1 MNVAE
6 YCRRYRKD
14 KRVVEK
20 ALKKN
25 RVRGAVYTNGIAD
38 IPEDA
43 KIDYYIPKRKTNI
56 TVQDA
61 RVYLLK
67 ALASFHY
74 IDAFVL
80 GLSESDFQDVV
91 NTMVALGLVE
101 RIGEP
106 DGVTTTGLRAT
117 PSGERYAEMRNREL
131 AKFLIESISSGITQG
146 TLSFFMEP
154 TP

>member
-80 GLSESDFQDVV
+80 GVSESDFQDVV

-106 DGVTTTGLRAT
+106 DGVTTTGQRAT

>member
-131 AKFLIESISSGITQG
+131 AKFLIESIGSGITQG

>member
-131 AKFLIESISSGITQG
+131 AKFLIESISSGIRQG

>member
-67 ALASFHY
+67 ALSSFHY

-106 DGVTTTGLRAT
+106 DGVTTTGQRAT

>member
-80 GLSESDFQDVV
+80 GVSESDFQDVV

>member
-117 PSGERYAEMRNREL
+117 PSGERYAEMRNRDL

>member
-43 KIDYYIPKRKTNI
+43 QIDYYIPKRKTNI

>member
-106 DGVTTTGLRAT
+106 DGVTTTGQRAT

>member
-25 RVRGAVYTNGIAD
+25 RVRGVVYTNGTAD

-43 KIDYYIPKRKTNI
+43 KIDYYIPKHKTNI

-67 ALASFHY
+67 ALTSFHY

-80 GLSESDFQDVV
+80 GLSEGDFQDVV
-91 NTMVALGLVE
+91 NTMVALGFVE
-101 RIGEP
+101 RTGEP
-106 DGVTTTGLRAT
+106 DGVTTTGLKAT
-117 PSGERYAEMRNREL
+117 PSGERYAEMSNREL
-131 AKFLIESISSGITQG
+131 AKFLIESVSSGIMQG
-146 TLSFFMEP
+146 TLSFFE
-154 TP
+154 TKAF

>member
-91 NTMVALGLVE
+91 NTIVALGLVE

>member
-117 PSGERYAEMRNREL
+117 PSGERYAEMRKREL

>member
-80 GLSESDFQDVV
+80 GLSISDFQDVV

>member
-1 MNVAE
+1 MIVAE